1 MESKNEL
8 KESDLKNHTCYY
20 FDDTTRVY
28 LIDINFS
35 DILLNKKPYK
45 NMININHIEIW
56 YNFNFWH
63 IIQNCYGCETT
74 AYLVW

>member
-8 KESDLKNHTCYY
+8 KESDLKNQTCYY

-45 NMININHIEIW
+45 NMININHIEI
-56 YNFNFWH
+56 
-63 IIQNCYGCETT
+63 
-74 AYLVW
+74 